1 MIEKITE
8 LFEIRSYNY
17 YLSGQPLEKVA
28 EESTLAVYSVI
39 RPFNNNVVL
48 AKDEK
53 TKEEA
58 VLVGKGIG
66 FNVRPGD
73 KVEETKIEKVFYFF
87 DRDQFRQYETV
98 VSRIDKRVIGVAEE
112 IIAMACAEFKTPLNE
127 HIHVALADHI
137 NFTLERLA
145 GGLEINNPFLE
156 EIKVLYPED
165 YELACKAARLIEER
179 FDVKIPDGEKGFIAM
194 HLHSARANREV
205 SKTVKYA
212 SMINKMVEII
222 EGELGKK
229 IERDGI
235 NYARLLVHLRFT
247 LERIDKNIP
256 IKNPLLSNIKKEFR
270 GSYAIAKKLGDFI
283 YERMGKRVPEDEI
296 GYLALHIH
304 RISFSIAGEQL

>member
-1 MIEKITE
+1 MIK
-8 LFEIRSYNY
+8 S
-17 YLSGQPLEKVA
+17 
-28 EESTLAVYSVI
+28 
-39 RPFNNNVVL
+39 FNNNVVL

-58 VLVGKGIG
+58 VLVGRGIG

-73 KVEETKIEKVFYFF
+73 KVDETKIEKVFYFF

-112 IIAMACAEFKTPLNE
+112 IIAMACREFKTPLNE

-145 GGLEINNPFLE
+145 GGLEINNPFLD

-165 YELACKAARLIEER
+165 YELACKAAMLIQER
-179 FDVKIPDGEKGFIAM
+179 FGVEIPDGEKGFIAM
-194 HLHSARANREV
+194 HIHSAKSNREI

-212 SMINKMVEII
+212 SMINKMIEII
-222 EGELGKK
+222 EGELGER

-247 LERIDKNIP
+247 LERIDKDIP

-270 GSYAIAKKLGDFI
+270 ESYAIAGKLGDFI
-283 YERMGKRVPEDEI
+283 SQRMGKKVPEDEL

-304 RISFSIAGEQL
+304 RIGLSLRGEQV